1 MMMISSCVL
10 LPTQVRAVN
19 VGFPVPDAVWA
30 VSVAVGI
37 TVTSILFC
45 SHFHQIDGDRAAG
58 KMSPLVRLGAPR
70 ALQVFWQ
77 PFCSHSGAA

>member
-1 MMMISSCVL
+1 M
-10 LPTQVRAVN
+10 N

-58 KMSPLVRLGAPR
+58 KMSPLVRLGAQR
-70 ALQVFWQ
+70 ALQVRRELR
-77 PFCSHSGAA
+77 